1 MIDFLSEIILWWH
14 WIILGILLII
24 IELGIGTFF
33 ILGLGIAAILV
44 GILDLLIGLS
54 FTGALGIWILFSIL
68 TIIIWFKYYKETTI
82 STSGQSSRGLD
93 TLGTVSKEIKA
104 NGRGEVMFDSPVLGN
119 TSWDA
124 TSKND
129 IEIGSRVTIKEING
143 QLIVVEKEN

>member
-1 MIDFLSEIILWWH
+1 MIDFLNEIILWWH

-24 IELGIGTFF
+24 IELSIGTFF
-33 ILGLGIAAILV
+33 ILGLGIGAILV

-82 STSGQSSRGLD
+82 STSGQSNKGLD

-124 TSKND
+124 TSKSD
-129 IEIGSRVTIKEING
+129 IEVGSRVNIKEING

>member
-1 MIDFLSEIILWWH
+1 MIDFLNEIILWWH

-24 IELGIGTFF
+24 IELSIGTFF
-33 ILGLGIAAILV
+33 ILGLGIGAILV

-54 FTGALGIWILFSIL
+54 FTGALGIWILFSIVS
-68 TIIIWFKYYKETTI
+68 IIIWFKYYKETTI
-82 STSGQSSRGLD
+82 STSGQSNRGLD

-104 NGRGEVMFDSPVLGN
+104 NSRGEVVFDAPVLGN

-124 TSKND
+124 TSKSD
-129 IEIGSRVTIKEING
+129 IEVGSRVNIKEING

>member
-82 STSGQSSRGLD
+82 STSGQSNRGLD

>member
-82 STSGQSSRGLD
+82 STSGQSNKGLD

>member
-1 MIDFLSEIILWWH
+1 MIDFLNEIILWWH

-24 IELGIGTFF
+24 IELSIGTFF
-33 ILGLGIAAILV
+33 ILGLGIGAILV

-82 STSGQSSRGLD
+82 STSGQSNRGLD

-104 NGRGEVMFDSPVLGN
+104 NGRGEVVFDTPVLGN

-124 TSKND
+124 TSKSD
-129 IEIGSRVTIKEING
+129 IEAGSRVNIKEING

>member
-1 MIDFLSEIILWWH
+1 MIEFLNEIVLWWH

-24 IELGIGTFF
+24 MELGIGTFF

-82 STSGQSSRGLD
+82 STSGQSNRGLD
-93 TLGTVSKEIKA
+93 TLGTVSKEINA
-104 NGRGEVMFDSPVLGN
+104 NGRGEVIFDAPVLGN
-119 TSWDA
+119 TKWHA
-124 TSKND
+124 TSKDN
-129 IEIGSRVTIKEING
+129 IEIGTRVNIAEING
-143 QLIVVEKEN
+143 QLITVEKNK